1 MVPISIYIVE
11 DELILSSILKS
22 QLEGFGYEI
31 VGSAPT
37 GEQCLLEI
45 ADLSQQGREPEIVLM
60 DIHLKGE
67 IDGIEVAKIL
77 IQKFNC
83 AIIFL
88 TGQSSKEIYERSF
101 RIKPFGYLVKP
112 VDIEQTRMTIE
123 IASYQRRLELEN
135 RIYQKELEKLL
146 EKRAKEDSHMINRY
160 QAIVENSPFGLMV
173 IQQDKIVFANHQ
185 VIAMLDCN
193 ADDLLQTG
201 RDAFLERCCPDDRD
215 KLLPIFAPEPLV
227 RQCYQ
232 WNPVR
237 LKTLTGAEKA
247 VRLCVKIIDFEGNTA
262 IHLTFSE
269 IP

>member
-160 QAIVENSPFGLMV
+160 
-173 IQQDKIVFANHQ
+173 
-185 VIAMLDCN
+185 
-193 ADDLLQTG
+193 
-201 RDAFLERCCPDDRD
+201 
-215 KLLPIFAPEPLV
+215 
-227 RQCYQ
+227 
-232 WNPVR
+232 
-237 LKTLTGAEKA
+237 
-247 VRLCVKIIDFEGNTA
+247 
-262 IHLTFSE
+262 
-269 IP
+269 